1 MNIDLVQT
9 SGNFTQLIPF
19 LKCINLLDAMLTEV
33 FSDWIIVCSISSI
46 YVTVNGE
53 KSHERQL
60 LEKVWK
66 NDYGALNASES

>member
-9 SGNFTQLIPF
+9 SCNFTQLIPF